1 MPFVLADVE
10 LGSRFLLGTA
20 GYPSPAVLQQAAAA
34 SGAGVLTVSLRRQMP
49 GGAGGGRFFDLVR
62 DTGCRVLPNTAG
74 CRSLKE
80 VMLTASMAQ
89 EVFDTNWVKLE
100 IIGDDY
106 NLQPDP
112 VLLVD
117 AARALI
123 GEGFEVFAYTTDDL
137 VVCRRLADVGCRVI
151 MPWASPIG
159 SGLGLVNPYA
169 LETLRLRLPDV
180 TLIVDAGIGSPADAV
195 KAMQLGMDAVLLNS
209 AVAKAGDPVAMARAF
224 ALAIE
229 AGRLA
234 YEAGI
239 MRTHDAAVA
248 STPVVGTPF
257 WHHPGSS

>member
-1 MPFVLADVE
+1 MAFVLAGVE

-34 SGAGVLTVSLRRQMP
+34 SGAEVVTVSLRRQMP
-49 GGAGGGRFFDLVR
+49 GGAGGGGRFFDLVR
-62 DTGCRVLPNTAG
+62 DTGSRVLPNTAG

-80 VMLTASMAQ
+80 VLLTAEMAR
-89 EVFDTNWVKLE
+89 EVFDTNWIKLE

-117 AARALI
+117 ASRQLI
-123 GEGFEVFAYTTDDL
+123 ELGFEVFAYTTDDL
-137 VVCRRLADVGCRVI
+137 VICRRLADAGCRVI

-169 LETLRLRLPDV
+169 LETLRHRLPDV
-180 TLIVDAGIGSPADAV
+180 TLIVDAGIGSPADAA

-239 MRTHDAAVA
+239 MRSHDAAVA

-257 WHHPGSS
+257 WHQS

>member
-1 MPFVLADVE
+1 MALVLADVE

-20 GYPSPAVLQQAAAA
+20 GYPSPAVLQQAAAV

-49 GGAGGGRFFDLVR
+49 GGTGGWRFFDLVR
-62 DTGCRVLPNTAG
+62 ETGCRVLPNTAG

-80 VMLTASMAQ
+80 VMLTASMAR
-89 EVFDTNWVKLE
+89 EVFDTNWIKLE

-117 AARALI
+117 AAKALI

-137 VVCRRLADVGCRVI
+137 VVCRRLADAGCRVI

-169 LETLRLRLPDV
+169 LETLRRRLPDV

-239 MRTHDAAVA
+239 MRSHDGAVA

-257 WHHPGSS
+257 WHQS